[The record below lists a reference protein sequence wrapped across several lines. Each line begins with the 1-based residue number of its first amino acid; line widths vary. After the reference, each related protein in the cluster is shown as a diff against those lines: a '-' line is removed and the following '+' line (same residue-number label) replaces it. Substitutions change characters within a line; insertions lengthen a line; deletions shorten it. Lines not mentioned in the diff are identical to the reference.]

1 MCVPCAL
8 PWFAA
13 LLARLGLA
21 YPLFPTGGVR
31 YALAALAIYRLV
43 MLVCTDDGPFDV
55 FLRIRERAGVYDRG
69 ADGQPTRALGRLLA
83 CPYCVGMWWATV
95 IGMLALWPSLIGD
108 VLIVIYGLAGAQALI
123 QDRIYGGRDA

>member
-1 MCVPCAL
+1 M
-8 PWFAA
+8 
-13 LLARLGLA
+13 
-21 YPLFPTGGVR
+21 R

-95 IGMLALWPSLIGD
+95 IGMLALWPSLIGR
-108 VLIVIYGLAGAQALI
+108 LIVIMPGGARALLRG
-123 QDRIYGGRDA
+123 DARRRDA